1 MREHLKKINDT
12 LFPLREASYAVD
24 FSKNATNYA
33 LKVALNDLR
42 ADILSILRILSRMV
56 RIHVLFYF
64 LTICSIT

>member
-12 LFPLREASYAVD
+12 LFPLREASSAVD

-33 LKVALNDLR
+33 LKVALR
-42 ADILSILRILSRMV
+42 EVAADIHSIVRILWRMV
-56 RIHVLFYF
+56 RIHVLFYI